1 MTCLAPHSS
10 SPSSES
16 CALVVV
22 AFRTCSFSPTPHQC
36 NSVHTCDMSHQRKSA
51 CPGPAWQHTSLLM
64 STPIASLACHQPYL
78 RPLFNRFNSSRG
90 TQDLF
95 ARKADLTAAQ
105 CHFVSAEGR
114 REFVSEQ
121 FDSTPEILTF
131 FREPISRTVS
141 QWNHD
146 KQCVM
151 GPPLALTVEYY
162 CTIPCLHTVTL
173 QVRTLFAQGDVIL
186 PVLLCCVPFFRALE

>member
-1 MTCLAPHSS
+1 LHSEHAR
-10 SPSSES
+10 SPPQRINATLCTLVTFHISRSRH
-16 CALVVV
+16 ALVQPGSTFDSTLIASQSGTVLSL
-22 AFRTCSFSPTPHQC
+22 T
-36 NSVHTCDMSHQRKSA
+36 SHQ
-51 CPGPAWQHTSLLM
+51 PSL
-64 STPIASLACHQPYL
+64 H
-78 RPLFNRFNSSRG
+78 PLFTRFNSSRG

-162 CTIPCLHTVTL
+162 CTIPCLHTVT
-173 QVRTLFAQGDVIL
+173 
-186 PVLLCCVPFFRALE
+186 